1 MSKFF
6 IAKAYN
12 TAGNEIGCGPSKG
25 LKPSTYDDAKA
36 WGARQLHMQ
45 NTDHVVIF
53 EALHKM
59 ERVQPVIDVKITP
72 LLNVPKELETAP
84 LARKIA

>member
-12 TAGNEIGCGPSKG
+12 AAGNEIGCGPSKG

-36 WGARQLHMQ
+36 WGAKQLLMQ

-72 LLNVPKELETAP
+72 LLNVPTALETEMP
-84 LARKIA
+84 TRKIA